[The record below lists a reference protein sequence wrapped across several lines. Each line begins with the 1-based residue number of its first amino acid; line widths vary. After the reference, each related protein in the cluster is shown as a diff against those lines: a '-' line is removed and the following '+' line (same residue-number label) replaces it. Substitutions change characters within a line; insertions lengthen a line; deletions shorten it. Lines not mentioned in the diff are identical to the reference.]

1 MTVAALKVLVSVD
14 MEGIASIVHPAETT
28 PAGGD
33 YARGRALMTEA
44 ANAVVAGVLEAES
57 AAEVLVADSH
67 GPYRNLLPEDLDR
80 RARLI
85 RGKPRELGML
95 AGLQAGAQVVMF
107 VGYHARA
114 GAAGAVLAHTMAD
127 AILDVRINGRSH
139 GEIGI
144 NTLLAGSYGAPVVL
158 ASGDEAACAEFTA
171 LVPGGLTVP
180 VKRGLGQHAA
190 DTLHPREA
198 CDRLRQAAGQAIRR
212 HDEHRPVAASG
223 PLEVEVDLYQPR
235 TADLA
240 ALIPGIAR
248 TGRAVRFTAENM
260 TAAYGLL
267 QLLALL
273 TSMGP

>member
-1 MTVAALKVLVSVD
+1 VAIKVLISVD
-14 MEGIASIVHPAETT
+14 MEGIAGIVHPAETT
-28 PAGGD
+28 PERGD
-33 YARGRALMTEA
+33 YERGRRLMTAA
-44 ANAVVAGVLEAES
+44 ANAVVAGVLDAEP

-67 GPYRNLLPEDLDR
+67 GPYRNILPEELDR

-95 AGLQAGAQVVMF
+95 AGLQAGAQAVMF

-114 GAAGAVLAHTMAD
+114 GTSGAVLAHTITD

-158 ASGDEAACAEFTA
+158 ASGDDAACEEFTA

-190 DTLHPREA
+190 DTLHPQEA
-198 CDRLRQAAGQAIRR
+198 CDHRGVHRREHDGRLRTAPTARPAHPHRTLKRAHTPRAGGGG
-212 HDEHRPVAASG
+212 E
-223 PLEVEVDLYQPR
+223 PLVEQP
-235 TADLA
+235 
-240 ALIPGIAR
+240 
-248 TGRAVRFTAENM
+248 
-260 TAAYGLL
+260 GLL
-267 QLLALL
+267 
-273 TSMGP
+273 MGLPRLR

>member
-1 MTVAALKVLVSVD
+1 MVIKVLISVD
-14 MEGIASIVHPAETT
+14 MEGIAGIVHPAETT
-28 PAGGD
+28 PERYD
-33 YARGRALMTEA
+33 YERGRRLMTAA
-44 ANAVVAGVLEAES
+44 ANAVVEGVIDTEP

-67 GPYRNLLPEDLDR
+67 GPYRNILPEDLDR

-114 GAAGAVLAHTMAD
+114 GASGVLAHTIAD

-144 NTLLAGSYGAPVVL
+144 NTLLAGSCGASVVL
-158 ASGDEAACAEFTA
+158 ASGDDAACEEFSA
-171 LVPGGLTVP
+171 LVPGGIIVP

-190 DTLHPREA
+190 DSLHPQEA
-198 CDRLRQAAGQAIRR
+198 NDRLRQSAGQAIRR
-212 HDEHRPVAASG
+212 HGEHRPVAVPRQLG
-223 PLEVEVDLYQPR
+223 IEVDLHQPR
-235 TADLA
+235 SADLA

-248 TGRAVRFTAENM
+248 TGRTVTFTAEDM
-260 TAAYGLL
+260 TAAYGML

-273 TSMGP
+273 THIGP